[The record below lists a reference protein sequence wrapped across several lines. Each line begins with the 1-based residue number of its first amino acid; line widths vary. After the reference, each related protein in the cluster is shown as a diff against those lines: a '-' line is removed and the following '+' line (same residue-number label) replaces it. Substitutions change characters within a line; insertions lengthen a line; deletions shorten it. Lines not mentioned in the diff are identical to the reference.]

1 MKIGDLR
8 SQKSKSCVWTRCST
22 QEYVAHNYILHKV
35 LKYES
40 RKKAPPG
47 GRGRGDG
54 QTVFWSIEVKR
65 IFAKKG
71 TKKSLEK
78 KRASEKG
85 FSTAI
90 MHYAFF
96 LH

>member
-1 MKIGDLR
+1 MAAKGSVLPPCTQHQTTKRR
-8 SQKSKSCVWTRCST
+8 S
-22 QEYVAHNYILHKV
+22 
-35 LKYES
+35 
-40 RKKAPPG
+40 G
-47 GRGRGDG
+47 GGCGRGDG

-65 IFAKKG
+65 IFAKNG

>member
-1 MKIGDLR
+1 MLSMHRI
-8 SQKSKSCVWTRCST
+8 
-22 QEYVAHNYILHKV
+22 HNNLTKLDFTDVTDYKCG
-35 LKYES
+35 S
-40 RKKAPPG
+40 PG
-47 GRGRGDG
+47 GCGRGEG

-65 IFAKKG
+65 IFAKQG

-78 KRASEKG
+78 KRVSKKG